1 MVWAGAVNKPCRL
14 LGVDLL
20 VEDAMEE
27 RVVDDELVD
36 MLAA

>member
-1 MVWAGAVNKPCRL
+1 MVWAGAVNKPCQL
-14 LGVDLL
+14 LGIDLL

-27 RVVDDELVD
+27 RVVYVELVD